1 MAKYGM
7 KKLGMYDQ
15 LWSDADKTYLQTFID
30 NSAMLQTKYR
40 FAYRH
45 FEVGDM
51 ILPSSSKG
59 EAMFRVLAKVTR
71 PDEMADFR
79 APLSGT
85 TQMDRSGA
93 SEYLGS
99 IPELGKGFFETSTE
113 RYQKEKIVEELGTNA
128 IETQLVA
135 NYIRDLQS
143 LKNTIDSRLSNMG
156 AQLMSTAK
164 IRGFNAENE
173 SVIWYKQD
181 VPVPT
186 ENFVKAGAKVWTTP
200 DVDLIEQM
208 QIIEQDFRDRTGYEG
223 AMKWNITLNMWRNVF
238 LKNKKLKED
247 VVNYRTISEKPVSLG
262 GSMAPEWVNEYLTA
276 LSLTAPIEI
285 IEEGEVLAGVTVRK
299 SVRGWDDKIAV
310 LRPVGY
316 AGLIQHTT
324 TLDKT
329 FAERFKSPVVDRM
342 VASLGDGG
350 IMTLINY
357 TKDDGNGYP
366 VWGTDLF
373 CPATPSLYEFPYHV
387 IVDTSTAN
395 D

>member
-1 MAKYGM
+1 MPKYGM

-15 LWSDADKTYLQTFID
+15 LWSDADRTYLQTFID

-45 FEVGDM
+45 FEIGNM
-51 ILPSSSKG
+51 TLPTSSKG
-59 EAMFRVLAKVTR
+59 EAAFRVLVKQNR

-79 APLSGT
+79 APLSAT
-85 TQMDRSGA
+85 TQMDRGGA
-93 SEYLGS
+93 VDYLGT
-99 IPELGKGFFETSTE
+99 IPELGKGFFETSAE

-128 IETQLVA
+128 IDTQLVA
-135 NYIRDLQS
+135 NYIKDLQS

-164 IRGFNAENE
+164 ILGFNAENE
-173 SVIWYKQD
+173 NVIWYKQEA
-181 VPVPT
+181 PVPA
-186 ENFVKAGAKVWTTP
+186 ENFVNAGVKVWTDA

-208 QIIEQDFRDRTGYEG
+208 QNIETEFRDRTGYEG

-238 LKNKKLKED
+238 LKNAKLKAD
-247 VVNYRTISEKPVSLG
+247 VINYRTVSEKPVSLG
-262 GSMAPEWVNEYLTA
+262 NSMAAEWVNEYLTA
-276 LSLTAPIEI
+276 LNLTSPIEI

-316 AGLIQHTT
+316 AGEIQHTT

-329 FAERFKSPVVDRM
+329 FADRFKSPVVDRM

-350 IMTLINY
+350 IMTLVNY

-373 CPATPSLYEFPYHV
+373 CPAVPSLYEFPYHV
-387 IVDTSTAN
+387 IVDTSTA